1 MDACE
6 RKRRIGCSIN
16 DPNLWYYLIIIALV
30 ITFFSIIVGGK
41 AYLFVFLLVFAFF
54 LILGVVAYIMDRK
67 VDRKITNILFY
78 IICASVL
85 LGSLTLFVY
94 NEKSISF
101 WIFIIGLL
109 FLLLLTFI
117 CFKDDCKISVL
128 LIPLYFTLI
137 LTPFM

>member
-1 MDACE
+1 MDE
-6 RKRRIGCSIN
+6 SKRKIAYSIN

-41 AYLFVFLLVFAFF
+41 TYLFIFLLVFVFLL
-54 LILGVVAYIMDRK
+54 LLGVVAYVMNTRSDR
-67 VDRKITNILFY
+67 RITNILFY
-78 IICASVL
+78 IICSLVL

-94 NEKSISF
+94 NEKSIAF

-117 CFKDDCKISVL
+117 CFKDGCKIAIL
-128 LIPLYFTLI
+128 LLPLYFSLI